1 MSMEVHIMN
10 KKVLSLGVMLSLATT
25 GVMAADS
32 VTTSV
37 NNGDQ
42 LTKYQKEAI
51 QLTQKQL
58 AEKAVQDSKTY
69 ENVLTLN
76 ETRAIDLALA
86 NNRTAKQTKWDYQ
99 VAKDTVSATAAGKN
113 PSISYLWQ
121 GSRSNGVN
129 AMTGRNVTSKN
140 GSHSFTISAPVFSPE
155 LDASI
160 DASRY
165 AREGAGASYEEALQ
179 QAKYDAISGYYTL
192 IMNRNL
198 VDVAQQAVKDYQ
210 GHVTNVEAQY
220 NVGLVASSDVLAAK
234 TNLADSETNL
244 VKAQNSANLSEA
256 SLNQVIAYPVQ
267 TSITTAERDLQ
278 YKPYNVTLEQAKA
291 YAMLHRSALVK
302 SAMAVKEAEETL
314 RKAKSG
320 YLPTV
325 GVETGRGY
333 ADPDGYFGT
342 SNKSWHIGAKASW
355 SLWDGGATQNKVK
368 VANDT
373 LEKAKEANLANV
385 DAVLLAVQK
394 AYLNLRSAEQTIQ
407 STQTAV
413 VQGQESFRIATL
425 RYRAGV
431 GTNLDVLDAETKLTT
446 ARNNYV
452 QALYNY
458 NISIA
463 ALEQLTGVPLNTP
476 VGQGAEVIAN
486 SGALEQLAKLGSHQ

>member
-1 MSMEVHIMN
+1 MN

-69 ENVLTLN
+69 EHALALD
-76 ETRAIDLALA
+76 ETRTIDLALA

-99 VAKDTVSATAAGKN
+99 AAKDTVSATAASKN
-113 PSISYLWQ
+113 PSISYSWQ
-121 GSRSNGVN
+121 GSRSKGVN
-129 AMTGRNVTSKN
+129 AMTGRNVTTKT

-155 LDASI
+155 IDASI

-165 AREGAGASYEEALQ
+165 AREGTGAAYEEALQ

-210 GHVTNVEAQY
+210 GHVTNVDAQY

-244 VKAQNSANLSEA
+244 VKAQNTANLAEA

-302 SAMAVKEAEETL
+302 SAMAVKEAESAL
-314 RKAKSG
+314 RKSKFG

-325 GVETGRGY
+325 GVEAGRGY
-333 ADPDGYFGT
+333 ADFDGYFGT

-368 VANDT
+368 VASDT
-373 LEKAKEANLANV
+373 LEKAKEANLAAV
-385 DAVLLAVQK
+385 DSVLLSVQK

-413 VQGQESFRIATL
+413 TQGQESFRIATL

-431 GTNLDVLDAETKLTT
+431 GTNLDVLDAEIKLTT

-486 SGALEQLAKLGSHQ
+486 SGAIEQLAKLGSNQ

>member
-1 MSMEVHIMN
+1 MN

-42 LTKYQKEAI
+42 LSKYQKEAI

-58 AEKAVQDSKTY
+58 ANKAVQDSKIY
-69 ENVLTLN
+69 EHALALD
-76 ETRAIDLALA
+76 ETRTIDLALA

-99 VAKDTVSATAAGKN
+99 AAKDTVSATSAGKN
-113 PSISYLWQ
+113 PSISYSWQ
-121 GSRSNGVN
+121 GSRNKGVN
-129 AMTGRNVTSKN
+129 AMTGRNVTTKT

-165 AREGAGASYEEALQ
+165 VREGAGASYEEALQ

-234 TNLADSETNL
+234 TNLADSETSL
-244 VKAQNSANLSEA
+244 VKAQNTANLAEA

-302 SAMAVKEAEETL
+302 SAMVVKEAEATL
-314 RKAKSG
+314 KKAKFG

-325 GVETGRGY
+325 GVEAGRGY
-333 ADPDGYFGT
+333 ADFDGYFGT

-368 VANDT
+368 VASDT
-373 LEKAKEANLANV
+373 LEKAKEANLAAV
-385 DAVLLAVQK
+385 DSVLLSVQK

-413 VQGQESFRIATL
+413 AQGQESFRIATL

-486 SGALEQLAKLGSHQ
+486 SGALEQLAKLGSNQ

>member
-1 MSMEVHIMN
+1 MEVHIMN

-25 GVMAADS
+25 GAMAADV

-42 LTKYQKEAI
+42 LSKYQKEAI

-58 AEKAVQDSKTY
+58 AEKSVQDSKTY
-69 ENVLTLN
+69 ESKLDLD
-76 ETRAIDLALA
+76 ETRTIELALA
-86 NNRTAKQTKWDYQ
+86 NNRTAKQTKWGYEAAKSAVSQ
-99 VAKDTVSATAAGKN
+99 VAAGKN
-113 PSISYLWQ
+113 PSVSYGWSAQ
-121 GSRSNGVN
+121 KTGGD
-129 AMTGRNVTSKN
+129 TGRGKS
-140 GSHSFTISAPVFSPE
+140 GSHNFSISAPVFNPQ

-160 DASRY
+160 DSARY
-165 AREGAGASYEEALQ
+165 TREGTGASYEEALQ

-210 GHVTNVEAQY
+210 GHVTNVQAQY

-244 VKAQNSANLSEA
+244 VKAQNSANLAEA

-267 TSITTAERDLQ
+267 TAINTAEHDLQ

-291 YAMLHRSALVK
+291 YALLHRSALVK
-302 SAMAVKEAEETL
+302 SALDVKSAEEAVKS
-314 RKAKSG
+314 AKSG

-325 GVETGRGY
+325 AVKAGRGY

-342 SNKSWHIGAKASW
+342 STKSWSVGATASW

-368 VANDT
+368 VATDT
-373 LEKAKEANLANV
+373 LEKAKEANLAAV
-385 DAVLLAVQK
+385 DSVLLAVQK

-413 VQGQESFRIATL
+413 AQGQESFRIATL

-431 GTNLDVLDAETKLTT
+431 GTNLDVLDAETKLTD

-476 VGQGAEVIAN
+476 VGQGAEIIAN
-486 SGALEQLAKLGSHQ
+486 SGAAEQLAQLGGNQ

>member
-25 GVMAADS
+25 GVMATDS

-37 NNGDQ
+37 NNGNQ

-58 AEKAVQDSKTY
+58 AEKAVQDSKIY
-69 ENVLTLN
+69 ERTLALN
-76 ETRAIDLALA
+76 EERIVDLALM

-99 VAKDTVSATAAGKN
+99 AAKDTVSATAASKN
-113 PSISYLWQ
+113 PSISYSWQ
-121 GSRSNGVN
+121 GVRSNGVN
-129 AMTGRNVTSKN
+129 AMTGRNVTTKT

-155 LDASI
+155 IDASI

-165 AREGAGASYEEALQ
+165 AREGTGAAYEEALQ

-210 GHVTNVEAQY
+210 GHVTNVDAQY

-244 VKAQNSANLSEA
+244 VKAQNTANLAEA

-291 YAMLHRSALVK
+291 YAMLHRSVLVK
-302 SAMAVKEAEETL
+302 SAMAVKEAEAAL
-314 RKAKSG
+314 RKAKFG

-325 GVETGRGY
+325 GVEAGRGY

-342 SNKSWHIGAKASW
+342 SNKSWHIGAKA
-355 SLWDGGATQNKVK
+355 LGAFGM
-368 VANDT
+368 
-373 LEKAKEANLANV
+373 
-385 DAVLLAVQK
+385 
-394 AYLNLRSAEQTIQ
+394 
-407 STQTAV
+407 V
-413 VQGQESFRIATL
+413 VRHKI
-425 RYRAGV
+425 
-431 GTNLDVLDAETKLTT
+431 K
-446 ARNNYV
+446 
-452 QALYNY
+452 
-458 NISIA
+458 
-463 ALEQLTGVPLNTP
+463 
-476 VGQGAEVIAN
+476 
-486 SGALEQLAKLGSHQ
+486 

>member
-1 MSMEVHIMN
+1 MEVHIMN

-25 GVMAADS
+25 GAMAADV

-42 LTKYQKEAI
+42 LSKYQKEAI

-58 AEKAVQDSKTY
+58 AEKSVQDSKTY
-69 ENVLTLN
+69 ESKLDLDESRTI
-76 ETRAIDLALA
+76 ELALA
-86 NNRTAKQTKWDYQ
+86 NNRTAKQTKWGYEAAKSAVSQ
-99 VAKDTVSATAAGKN
+99 VAAGKN
-113 PSISYLWQ
+113 PSVKYEWSAQ
-121 GSRSNGVN
+121 KTGGD
-129 AMTGRNVTSKN
+129 TGRSKR
-140 GSHSFTISAPVFSPE
+140 GSHDFSISAPVFNPQ

-160 DASRY
+160 DAARY
-165 AREGAGASYEEALQ
+165 TREGTGASYEEALQ

-210 GHVTNVEAQY
+210 GHVTNVQAQY

-234 TNLADSETNL
+234 TNLADSETSL
-244 VKAQNSANLSEA
+244 VKAQNAANLAEA

-267 TSITTAERDLQ
+267 TAINTAEHDLQ
-278 YKPYNVTLEQAKA
+278 YKPYNITLEQAKA
-291 YAMLHRSALVK
+291 YALLHRSALVK
-302 SAMAVKEAEETL
+302 SALDVKSAEEAVKS
-314 RKAKSG
+314 AKSG

-325 GVETGRGY
+325 AVRAGRGY
-333 ADPDGYFGT
+333 ADLDGYFGT
-342 SNKSWHIGAKASW
+342 STKSWSVGATASW
-355 SLWDGGATQNKVK
+355 SLWDGGTTQNAIKK
-368 VANDT
+368 ANAQ
-373 LEKAKEANLANV
+373 LEQAKEANLATV

-413 VQGQESFRIATL
+413 AQGQESFRIATL

-431 GTNLDVLDAETKLTT
+431 GTNLDVLDAETKLTD

-476 VGQGAEVIAN
+476 VGQGAEIIAN
-486 SGALEQLAKLGSHQ
+486 SGAAEQLAKLGSNQ

>member
-1 MSMEVHIMN
+1 MN

-25 GVMAADS
+25 GAMAADV

-42 LTKYQKEAI
+42 LSKYQKEAI

-58 AEKAVQDSKTY
+58 AEKSVQDSKTY
-69 ENVLTLN
+69 ESKLDLDESRTI
-76 ETRAIDLALA
+76 ELALA
-86 NNRTAKQTKWDYQ
+86 NNRTAKQTKWGYEAAKSAVSQ
-99 VAKDTVSATAAGKN
+99 VATGKN
-113 PSISYLWQ
+113 PSVKYDWSAKKT
-121 GSRSNGVN
+121 GGD
-129 AMTGRNVTSKN
+129 TGRGKS
-140 GSHSFTISAPVFSPE
+140 GSHNFSIIAPVFNPQ

-160 DASRY
+160 DSARY
-165 AREGAGASYEEALQ
+165 TREGTGASYEEALQ

-210 GHVTNVEAQY
+210 GHVTNVQAQY

-244 VKAQNSANLSEA
+244 VKAQNSANLAEA

-267 TSITTAERDLQ
+267 TAINTAEHDLQ

-291 YAMLHRSALVK
+291 YALLHRSALVK
-302 SAMAVKEAEETL
+302 SALDVKSAEEAVKS
-314 RKAKSG
+314 AKSG

-325 GVETGRGY
+325 AVSAGRGY
-333 ADPDGYFGT
+333 ADLDGYFGT
-342 SNKSWHIGAKASW
+342 STKSWSVGATASW
-355 SLWDGGATQNKVK
+355 SLWDGGATQNAIKK
-368 VANDT
+368 ANAQ
-373 LEKAKEANLANV
+373 LEQAKEANLATV

-413 VQGQESFRIATL
+413 AQGQESFRIATL

-431 GTNLDVLDAETKLTT
+431 GTNLDVLDAETKLTD

-476 VGQGAEVIAN
+476 VGQGAEIIAN
-486 SGALEQLAKLGSHQ
+486 SGAAEQLAQLGGNQ

>member
-1 MSMEVHIMN
+1 MEVHIMN

-25 GVMAADS
+25 GAMAADV

-42 LTKYQKEAI
+42 LSKYQKEAI

-58 AEKAVQDSKTY
+58 AEKSVQDSKTY
-69 ENVLTLN
+69 ESKLDLDESRT
-76 ETRAIDLALA
+76 IDLALA
-86 NNRTAKQTKWDYQ
+86 NNRTAKRTKWGYEAAKSAVSQ
-99 VAKDTVSATAAGKN
+99 VAAAKN
-113 PSISYLWQ
+113 PSVSYGWSAQ
-121 GSRSNGVN
+121 KTGGD
-129 AMTGRNVTSKN
+129 TGRSKRGN
-140 GSHSFTISAPVFSPE
+140 HDFSISAYVFNPQ
-155 LDASI
+155 LDANI
-160 DASRY
+160 DSARY
-165 AREGAGASYEEALQ
+165 TREGTGASYEEALQ

-210 GHVTNVEAQY
+210 GHVTNVQAQY

-244 VKAQNSANLSEA
+244 VKAQNVANLAEA

-267 TSITTAERDLQ
+267 TAINTAEHDLQ

-291 YAMLHRSALVK
+291 YALLHRSALVK
-302 SAMAVKEAEETL
+302 SALDVKSAEEAVKS
-314 RKAKSG
+314 AKSG

-325 GVETGRGY
+325 AVKAGRGY

-342 SNKSWHIGAKASW
+342 STKSWSVGATASW
-355 SLWDGGATQNKVK
+355 SLWDGGATQNAIKK
-368 VANDT
+368 ANAQ
-373 LEKAKEANLANV
+373 LEQAKEANLATV

-413 VQGQESFRIATL
+413 AQGQESFRIATL

-431 GTNLDVLDAETKLTT
+431 GTNLDVLDAETKLTD

-476 VGQGAEVIAN
+476 VGQGAEIIAN
-486 SGALEQLAKLGSHQ
+486 SGAAEQLAQLGGNQ

>member
-1 MSMEVHIMN
+1 MN

-58 AEKAVQDSKTY
+58 ANKAVQDSKTY
-69 ENVLTLN
+69 EHALALN
-76 ETRAIDLALA
+76 ETRTIDLALA
-86 NNRTAKQTKWDYQ
+86 NNRTAKQTKWGYEAAKSAVSQ
-99 VAKDTVSATAAGKN
+99 VAAKKN
-113 PSISYLWQ
+113 PNVSYAW
-121 GSRSNGVN
+121 N
-129 AMTGRNVTSKN
+129 AERN
-140 GSHSFTISAPVFSPE
+140 GSGKSGSHNFSISAPVFNPQ

-160 DASRY
+160 DSARY
-165 AREGAGASYEEALQ
+165 TREGTGASYEEALQ
-179 QAKYDAISGYYTL
+179 KAKYEAISGYYTL

-244 VKAQNSANLSEA
+244 VKAQNAANLSEA
-256 SLNQVIAYPVQ
+256 SLNQVIAYPAQ
-267 TSITTAERDLQ
+267 TSITTAEHDLQ

-302 SAMAVKEAEETL
+302 SALDVKSAEEAV
-314 RKAKSG
+314 RSAKAG

-325 GVETGRGY
+325 AVKADRGY
-333 ADPDGYFGT
+333 SGRDGYFGT
-342 SNKSWHIGAKASW
+342 STKSWSVGASATW
-355 SLWDGGATQNKVK
+355 YLWDGGATQNAIKK
-368 VANDT
+368 ANAQ
-373 LEKAKEANLANV
+373 LEQAKEANLETV

-413 VQGQESFRIATL
+413 AQGQESFRIATL

-476 VGQGAEVIAN
+476 VGQGAEVITN
-486 SGALEQLAKLGSHQ
+486 SGALEQLAKLGNNQ

>member
-1 MSMEVHIMN
+1 MN

-58 AEKAVQDSKTY
+58 ANKAVQDSKTY
-69 ENVLTLN
+69 EHALALN
-76 ETRAIDLALA
+76 ETRTIDLALA
-86 NNRTAKQTKWDYQ
+86 NNRTAKQTKWGYEAAKSAVSQ
-99 VAKDTVSATAAGKN
+99 VAAGKN
-113 PSISYLWQ
+113 PSVSYAWNAQ
-121 GSRSNGVN
+121 RTGGDTGSGKS
-129 AMTGRNVTSKN
+129 
-140 GSHSFTISAPVFSPE
+140 GSHNFSISAPVFNPQ

-160 DASRY
+160 DSARY
-165 AREGAGASYEEALQ
+165 TREGTGASYEEALQ

-267 TSITTAERDLQ
+267 TSITTAEHDLQ

-314 RKAKSG
+314 KKAKSG

-413 VQGQESFRIATL
+413 AQGQESFRIATL

-476 VGQGAEVIAN
+476 VGQGAEVITN
-486 SGALEQLAKLGSHQ
+486 SGALEQLAKLGNNQ

>member
-1 MSMEVHIMN
+1 MN
-10 KKVLSLGVMLSLATT
+10 KKVLSLGVMLSLVTT
-25 GVMAADS
+25 GAFAADV

-42 LTKYQKEAI
+42 LSKYQKEAI

-58 AEKAVQDSKTY
+58 AEKSVLDSKTY
-69 ENVLTLN
+69 ERTLALN
-76 ETRAIDLALA
+76 EARTVDLALA
-86 NNRTAKQTKWDYQ
+86 NNRTAKQTKWGYEAAKSAVSQ
-99 VAKDTVSATAAGKN
+99 VAAGKN
-113 PSISYLWQ
+113 PSVSYGWSAQ
-121 GSRSNGVN
+121 KTGGDTGSGKS
-129 AMTGRNVTSKN
+129 
-140 GSHSFTISAPVFSPE
+140 GSHNFSISAPVFNPQ

-160 DASRY
+160 DSARY
-165 AREGAGASYEEALQ
+165 TREGTGASYEEALQ
-179 QAKYDAISGYYTL
+179 QAKYDALNGYYTL
-192 IMNRNL
+192 IMSRNM

-234 TNLADSETNL
+234 TNLDDSQTSL
-244 VKAQNSANLSEA
+244 VKAQNAANLAEA
-256 SLNQVIAYPVQ
+256 NLNQV
-267 TSITTAERDLQ
+267 
-278 YKPYNVTLEQAKA
+278 NVTLEQAKA

-302 SAMAVKEAEETL
+302 SALDVKSAEEAVKSA
-314 RKAKSG
+314 KAG

-325 GVETGRGY
+325 AVKAGRGY
-333 ADPDGYFGT
+333 GDPDGYFGT
-342 SNKSWHIGAKASW
+342 STKSWSVGASATW
-355 SLWDGGATQNKVK
+355 NLWDGGATQNAIKK
-368 VANDT
+368 ANAQ
-373 LEKAKEANLANV
+373 LEQAKEANLATV

-394 AYLNLRSAEQTIQ
+394 AYLNLRAAEQTIQ

-413 VQGQESFRIATL
+413 AQGQESFRIATL

-452 QALYNY
+452 EALYNY

-463 ALEQLTGVPLNTP
+463 ALEQLTGVPLSTP

-486 SGALEQLAKLGSHQ
+486 SGAVEQLAKLGGNQ

>member
-1 MSMEVHIMN
+1 MEVHIMN

-25 GVMAADS
+25 GAMAADV

-42 LTKYQKEAI
+42 LSKYQKEAI

-58 AEKAVQDSKTY
+58 AEKSVQDTKTY
-69 ENVLTLN
+69 ESKLDLDESRT
-76 ETRAIDLALA
+76 IDLALA
-86 NNRTAKQTKWDYQ
+86 NNRTAKQTKWGYEA
-99 VAKDTVSATAAGKN
+99 AKS
-113 PSISYLWQ
+113 
-121 GSRSNGVN
+121 
-129 AMTGRNVTSKN
+129 
-140 GSHSFTISAPVFSPE
+140 
-155 LDASI
+155 ASI
-160 DASRY
+160 DSARY
-165 AREGAGASYEEALQ
+165 TREGTGASYEEALQ

-210 GHVTNVEAQY
+210 GHVTNVQAQY

-244 VKAQNSANLSEA
+244 VKAQNSANLAEA

-267 TSITTAERDLQ
+267 TAINTAEHDLQ

-291 YAMLHRSALVK
+291 YALLHRSALVK
-302 SAMAVKEAEETL
+302 SALDVKSAEEAVKS
-314 RKAKSG
+314 AKSG

-325 GVETGRGY
+325 AVKAGRGY

-342 SNKSWHIGAKASW
+342 STKSWSVGATASW
-355 SLWDGGATQNKVK
+355 SLWDGGATQNAIKK
-368 VANDT
+368 ANAQ
-373 LEKAKEANLANV
+373 LEQAKEANLATV

-413 VQGQESFRIATL
+413 AQGQESFRIATL

-431 GTNLDVLDAETKLTT
+431 GTNLDVLDAETKLTD

-476 VGQGAEVIAN
+476 VGQGAEIIAN
-486 SGALEQLAKLGSHQ
+486 SGAAEQLAQLGGNQ

>member
-69 ENVLTLN
+69 ENVLALN

-129 AMTGRNVTSKN
+129 VMTGRNETSKK
-140 GSHSFTISAPVFSPE
+140 GSHSFTIKAPVFSPE

-179 QAKYDAISGYYTL
+179 KAKYDAISGYYTL

-291 YAMLHRSALVK
+291 YAILHRSALVK
-302 SAMAVKEAEETL
+302 SAMVVKEAEEAL
-314 RKAKSG
+314 KKAKSG
-320 YLPTV
+320 YLPTI

-342 SNKSWHIGAKASW
+342 SNKSWHIGAQASW

-368 VANDT
+368 VANDS
-373 LEKAKEANLANV
+373 LEKAKEANLATV
-385 DAVLLAVQK
+385 DAVLLEVQK

-413 VQGQESFRIATL
+413 AQGQESFRIATL

-476 VGQGAEVIAN
+476 IGQGAEVITN
-486 SGALEQLAKLGSHQ
+486 SGALEQLAKLGSNQ

>member
-1 MSMEVHIMN
+1 MEVHIMN

-25 GVMAADS
+25 GAMAADV

-42 LTKYQKEAI
+42 LSKYQKEAI

-58 AEKAVQDSKTY
+58 AEKSVQDSKIY
-69 ENVLTLN
+69 ERTLALN
-76 ETRAIDLALA
+76 EERIVDLALM

-99 VAKDTVSATAAGKN
+99 AAKDTVSATAASKN
-113 PSISYLWQ
+113 PSISYSWQ
-121 GSRSNGVN
+121 GVRSNGVN
-129 AMTGRNVTSKN
+129 AMTGRNVTTKT

-155 LDASI
+155 IDASI

-165 AREGAGASYEEALQ
+165 AREGTGAAYEEALQ

-210 GHVTNVEAQY
+210 GHVTNVDAQY

-244 VKAQNSANLSEA
+244 VKAQNTANLAEA

-291 YAMLHRSALVK
+291 YAMLHRSVLVK
-302 SAMAVKEAEETL
+302 SAMAVKEAEAAL
-314 RKAKSG
+314 RKAKFG

-325 GVETGRGY
+325 GVEAGRGY

-368 VANDT
+368 VASDT
-373 LEKAKEANLANV
+373 LEKAKEANLAAV
-385 DAVLLAVQK
+385 DSVLLSVQK

-413 VQGQESFRIATL
+413 AQGQESFRIATL

-486 SGALEQLAKLGSHQ
+486 SGALEQLAKLGSNQ

>member
-1 MSMEVHIMN
+1 
-10 KKVLSLGVMLSLATT
+10 
-25 GVMAADS
+25 
-32 VTTSV
+32 
-37 NNGDQ
+37 
-42 LTKYQKEAI
+42 
-51 QLTQKQL
+51 
-58 AEKAVQDSKTY
+58 
-69 ENVLTLN
+69 
-76 ETRAIDLALA
+76 
-86 NNRTAKQTKWDYQ
+86 
-99 VAKDTVSATAAGKN
+99 
-113 PSISYLWQ
+113 
-121 GSRSNGVN
+121 
-129 AMTGRNVTSKN
+129 MTGRNVTSKT

-165 AREGAGASYEEALQ
+165 AREGAGASYEESLQ

-198 VDVAQQAVKDYQ
+198 VDVAQQSVKDYQ
-210 GHVTNVEAQY
+210 GHVTNVQAQY

-244 VKAQNSANLSEA
+244 VKAQNAANLAEA

-267 TSITTAERDLQ
+267 TAINTAEHDLQ

-291 YAMLHRSALVK
+291 YALLHRSALVK

-314 RKAKSG
+314 KKAKSG

-325 GVETGRGY
+325 GVEAGRGY

-342 SNKSWHIGAKASW
+342 NNKSWHIGAKASW
-355 SLWDGGATQNKVK
+355 SLWDGGTTQNKVK
-368 VANDT
+368 VATDT
-373 LEKAKEANLANV
+373 LEKAKEANLAAV
-385 DAVLLAVQK
+385 DNVLLAVQK

-413 VQGQESFRIATL
+413 AQGQESFRIATL

-431 GTNLDVLDAETKLTT
+431 GTNLDVLDAETKLTD

-476 VGQGAEVIAN
+476 VGQGAEIIAN
-486 SGALEQLAKLGSHQ
+486 SGAAEQLAKLGSNQ

>member
-10 KKVLSLGVMLSLATT
+10 KMVLSLGVMLSLATT

-58 AEKAVQDSKTY
+58 ANKAVQDSKTY
-69 ENVLTLN
+69 EHALALN
-76 ETRAIDLALA
+76 ETRTIDLALA
-86 NNRTAKQTKWDYQ
+86 NNRTAKQTKWGYEAAKSAVSQ
-99 VAKDTVSATAAGKN
+99 VAAAKN
-113 PSISYLWQ
+113 PSVKYDWSAQ
-121 GSRSNGVN
+121 KTGGD
-129 AMTGRNVTSKN
+129 TGRSKRGN
-140 GSHSFTISAPVFSPE
+140 HDFSISAYVFNPQ

-160 DASRY
+160 DSARY
-165 AREGAGASYEEALQ
+165 TREGTGASYEEALQ

-234 TNLADSETNL
+234 TNLAESETSL
-244 VKAQNSANLSEA
+244 VKAQNTANLAEA

-267 TSITTAERDLQ
+267 TSITTAEHDLQ

-302 SAMAVKEAEETL
+302 SALDVKSAEEAV
-314 RKAKSG
+314 RSAKAG

-325 GVETGRGY
+325 AVKAGRGY
-333 ADPDGYFGT
+333 IDPDGYFGT
-342 SNKSWHIGAKASW
+342 STKSWSVGASASW
-355 SLWDGGATQNKVK
+355 SLWDGGATQNAIKK
-368 VANDT
+368 ANAQ
-373 LEKAKEANLANV
+373 LEQAKEANLATV

-413 VQGQESFRIATL
+413 AQGQESFRIATL

-476 VGQGAEVIAN
+476 IGQGAEIITN
-486 SGALEQLAKLGSHQ
+486 SGALEQLAKLGSNQ

>member
-1 MSMEVHIMN
+1 M
-10 KKVLSLGVMLSLATT
+10 
-25 GVMAADS
+25 
-32 VTTSV
+32 
-37 NNGDQ
+37 
-42 LTKYQKEAI
+42 
-51 QLTQKQL
+51 
-58 AEKAVQDSKTY
+58 
-69 ENVLTLN
+69 
-76 ETRAIDLALA
+76 
-86 NNRTAKQTKWDYQ
+86 
-99 VAKDTVSATAAGKN
+99 VS
-113 PSISYLWQ
+113 I
-121 GSRSNGVN
+121 
-129 AMTGRNVTSKN
+129 
-140 GSHSFTISAPVFSPE
+140 IAPVFNPQ

-160 DASRY
+160 DSARY
-165 AREGAGASYEEALQ
+165 TREGTGASYEEALQ

-210 GHVTNVEAQY
+210 GHVTNVQAQY

-234 TNLADSETNL
+234 TNL
-244 VKAQNSANLSEA
+244 VKAQNSANLAEA

-267 TSITTAERDLQ
+267 TAINTAEHDLQ

-291 YAMLHRSALVK
+291 YALLHRSALVK
-302 SAMAVKEAEETL
+302 SALDVKSAEEAVKS
-314 RKAKSG
+314 AKSG

-325 GVETGRGY
+325 AVKAGRGY

-342 SNKSWHIGAKASW
+342 STKSWSVGAIASW
-355 SLWDGGATQNKVK
+355 SLWDGGATQNAIKK
-368 VANDT
+368 ANAQ
-373 LEKAKEANLANV
+373 LEQAKEANLATV

-413 VQGQESFRIATL
+413 AQGQESFRIATL

-431 GTNLDVLDAETKLTT
+431 GTNLDVLDAETKLTD

-476 VGQGAEVIAN
+476 VGQGAEIIAN
-486 SGALEQLAKLGSHQ
+486 SGAAEQLAQLGGNQ

>member
-1 MSMEVHIMN
+1 MN

-25 GVMAADS
+25 GAMAADV

-42 LTKYQKEAI
+42 LSKYQKEAI

-58 AEKAVQDSKTY
+58 AEKSVQDSKTY
-69 ENVLTLN
+69 ESKLDLDESRT
-76 ETRAIDLALA
+76 IDLALA
-86 NNRTAKQTKWDYQ
+86 NNRTAKQTKWGYEAAKSAVSQ
-99 VAKDTVSATAAGKN
+99 VAAGKN
-113 PSISYLWQ
+113 PSVSYGWSAQ
-121 GSRSNGVN
+121 KTGGD
-129 AMTGRNVTSKN
+129 TGRGKS
-140 GSHSFTISAPVFSPE
+140 GSHNFSISAPVFNPQ

-160 DASRY
+160 DSARY
-165 AREGAGASYEEALQ
+165 TREGTGASYEEALQ

-210 GHVTNVEAQY
+210 GHVTNVQAQY

-244 VKAQNSANLSEA
+244 VKAQNAANLAEA
-256 SLNQVIAYPVQ
+256 SLNQVIAYPAQ
-267 TSITTAERDLQ
+267 TAINTAEHDLQ
-278 YKPYNVTLEQAKA
+278 YKPYNVTLEQAKV
-291 YAMLHRSALVK
+291 YALLHRSALVK

-314 RKAKSG
+314 KKAKSG

-325 GVETGRGY
+325 GVEAGRGY

-342 SNKSWHIGAKASW
+342 NNKSWHIGAKASW
-355 SLWDGGATQNKVK
+355 SLWDGGTTQNKVK
-368 VANDT
+368 VATDT
-373 LEKAKEANLANV
+373 LEKAKEANLAAV
-385 DAVLLAVQK
+385 DNVLLAVQK

-413 VQGQESFRIATL
+413 AQGQESFRIATL

-431 GTNLDVLDAETKLTT
+431 GTNLDVLDAETKLTD

-476 VGQGAEVIAN
+476 VGQGAQIIAN
-486 SGALEQLAKLGSHQ
+486 SGAAEQLAQLGGNQ